1 MEEKSDVQYDIKDF
15 YDVSINPNDSGVKSW
30 CVEVKKGPLTG
41 FMYRYTMYQLGDKV
55 ENKVYR
61 ARDVYKLYFNFE
73 VLYVPEEIIGVDFSG
88 DMKESFH
95 DLLSE
100 ILVDLIKE
108 NKEKGFSYE
117 SDGDEGGDININES
131 SKERFFFESNN
142 SVSAE

>member
-1 MEEKSDVQYDIKDF
+1 
-15 YDVSINPNDSGVKSW
+15 
-30 CVEVKKGPLTG
+30 
-41 FMYRYTMYQLGDKV
+41 MYQLGDKV

-61 ARDVYKLYFNFE
+61 AKDVYKLYFNFE

-88 DMKESFH
+88 DMKASFH

-117 SDGDEGGDININES
+117 SDGGEDGDININES

-142 SVSAE
+142 SVSTE